1 MSIPLAIGNYHL
13 SSRAV
18 IIYPILCVVYS
29 CSDKVALTQGFVEA
43 SAIYLPT
50 LSSLRSRKSKL
61 ALQIRDTNYDPM
73 RVSSDVTNFGQTDKT
88 SDISSSTS
96 GGEKDDTAKLT
107 ETQKEAMS
115 FQRLQLRKQLCYIG
129 HGSMGDSGNSI
140 WSGMTS
146 VDVWSSMGNRLRP
159 HVYTGHP
166 RRSSSMDVH
175 AVEVLLS
182 RSMEDGESTLYF
194 DQPQQLKLIY

>member
-1 MSIPLAIGNYHL
+1 M
-13 SSRAV
+13 
-18 IIYPILCVVYS
+18 
-29 CSDKVALTQGFVEA
+29 EA

-61 ALQIRDTNYDPM
+61 GLQIRDTNYDSM
-73 RVSSDVTNFGQTDKT
+73 RVAGDVANLGQTDKT

-96 GGEKDDTAKLT
+96 GGEKEDAAKLT
-107 ETQKEAMS
+107 EAQKEAMS

-129 HGSMGDSGNSI
+129 HESVGDSGNSI

-146 VDVWSSMGNRLRP
+146 IDVWSSMGNRLRP

-166 RRSSSMDVH
+166 RRSSNMDVH

-182 RSMEDGESTLYF
+182 RSVEDGECFLPS
-194 DQPQQLKLIY
+194 PPH

>member
-1 MSIPLAIGNYHL
+1 M
-13 SSRAV
+13 
-18 IIYPILCVVYS
+18 
-29 CSDKVALTQGFVEA
+29 TQGFVEA

-50 LSSLRSRKSKL
+50 LSSIRSRKSKL
-61 ALQIRDTNYDPM
+61 ALQIRDTNNDPM

-107 ETQKEAMS
+107 EVQKEAMS

-140 WSGMTS
+140 WSGMAA

-159 HVYTGHP
+159 HVYTGNP

-182 RSMEDGESTLYF
+182 RSMEDGESTLYN
-194 DQPQQLKLIY
+194 QPQQFKIDIPLDVYII